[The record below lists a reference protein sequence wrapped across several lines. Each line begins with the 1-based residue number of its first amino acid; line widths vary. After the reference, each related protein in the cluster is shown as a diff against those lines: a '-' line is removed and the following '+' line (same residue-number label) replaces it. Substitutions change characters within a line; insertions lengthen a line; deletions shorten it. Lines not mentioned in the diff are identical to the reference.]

1 MKLQNIIYNKQ
12 KQPFRGVLTKSSSE
26 NMQQIYRRTPMP
38 KCNFKNGF
46 PWKKGLFEFLNYLPL
61 CKKIGKQTDRQT
73 GTKTDTKTDRKTDT
87 KTETSISIS
96 KLKRYFL
103 KSLNKS
109 TINSTNNVLLYG

>member
-1 MKLQNIIYNKQ
+1 MKLQNIIYNNQ

-73 GTKTDTKTDRKTDT
+73 DTKTDRKTDT

>member
-1 MKLQNIIYNKQ
+1 MKLQNIIYNNQ

-73 GTKTDTKTDRKTDT
+73 DTKTDTKTDRRQTQRQ
-87 KTETSISIS
+87 
-96 KLKRYFL
+96 KLLFL
-103 KSLNKS
+103 
-109 TINSTNNVLLYG
+109 

>member
-1 MKLQNIIYNKQ
+1 
-12 KQPFRGVLTKSSSE
+12 
-26 NMQQIYRRTPMP
+26 MP

-61 CKKIGKQTDRQT
+61 CKKIGKQTDRQ
-73 GTKTDTKTDRKTDT
+73 TDTKTDRKTDT

>member
-1 MKLQNIIYNKQ
+1 MKLQNIIYNNQ

-61 CKKIGKQTDRQT
+61 CKKIGKQTD
-73 GTKTDTKTDRKTDT
+73 TKTDRKTDT

>member
-1 MKLQNIIYNKQ
+1 MKLQNIIYNNQ

-73 GTKTDTKTDRKTDT
+73 DRHKDRH
-87 KTETSISIS
+87 KDRQ
-96 KLKRYFL
+96 KDGHKDRNFYFY
-103 KSLNKS
+103 K
-109 TINSTNNVLLYG
+109 